1 MSNSTNHDVVAA
13 PRTVGQRLREAR
25 EALGLTL
32 RDVAAVTRIQASS
45 LEYLE
50 ADRFDEFPAEVYCR
64 GFLKNYAR
72 ELRLDADEILA
83 QWAAQIGGRDATP
96 VVVVETVEADERGD
110 ASRFAETSRFG
121 RVAYAAGLALLVL
134 GLALS
139 VLVFG
144 GSDADTAS
152 AIHYD
157 TGSDATDAWR
167 PAPEGQDDW
176 RTYRE
181 N

>member
-1 MSNSTNHDVVAA
+1 MSNPTNHEIDAA

-32 RDVAAVTRIQASS
+32 RDVAATTRIQASS

-72 ELRLDADEILA
+72 ELRLDADALLA
-83 QWAAQIGGRDATP
+83 QWSEQIGRGDDAP
-96 VVVVETVEADERGD
+96 VVVVETVDAEERTD
-110 ASRFAETSRFG
+110 ASRFADRSRAG
-121 RVAYAAGLALLVL
+121 RLAYAAGLAMLVL

-139 VLVFG
+139 VLIFG
-144 GSDADTAS
+144 GGDSSSAS
-152 AIHYD
+152 AVHYD
-157 TGSDATDAWR
+157 AGDATDAWR

>member
-1 MSNSTNHDVVAA
+1 MSNSTNHDVVAD

-25 EALGLTL
+25 ETRGQTL

-50 ADRFDEFPAEVYCR
+50 ADRFDEFPADVYCR
-64 GFLKNYAR
+64 GFLKNYSR
-72 ELRLDADEILA
+72 ELRLDADDILA
-83 QWAAQIGGRDATP
+83 HYSRQVGTADTSPLA
-96 VVVVETVEADERGD
+96 VVETTDAEDRTD
-110 ASRFAETSRFG
+110 ASRFADRSGVGRF
-121 RVAYAAGLALLVL
+121 AYAAGLAMLIL

-144 GSDADTAS
+144 GSDRDEAS
-152 AIHYD
+152 AVNYESI
-157 TGSDATDAWR
+157 DAADAWR

-176 RTYRE
+176 QSYRE